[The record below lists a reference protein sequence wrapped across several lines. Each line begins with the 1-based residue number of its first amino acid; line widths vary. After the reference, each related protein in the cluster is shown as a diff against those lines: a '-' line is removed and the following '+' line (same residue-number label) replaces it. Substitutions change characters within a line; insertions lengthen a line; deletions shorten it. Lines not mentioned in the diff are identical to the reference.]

1 MNTQNEQIPTGQQPT
16 KDERTWAMLCHL
28 SVFLGFLFPFG
39 NLLAPLV
46 IWLIKKDEYSFVDDQ
61 GKEVVNFQ
69 ISLTIYFI
77 ISILLVF
84 IVVGIP
90 LLIGLVAFAV
100 IITIVAAIKSN
111 EGEKYRYPANIR
123 FLN

>member
-1 MNTQNEQIPTGQQPT
+1 MNAQNEQTVNEPTPD
-16 KDERTWAMLCHL
+16 KDARTWAMLCHL

-46 IWLIKKDEYSFVDDQ
+46 IWLLKKDEYPFVDDQ

-77 ISILLVF
+77 VAILLIF

-90 LLIGLVAFAV
+90 LVIGLVAFAV
-100 IITIVAAIKSN
+100 IITIVAAIRSN
-111 EGEKYRYPANIR
+111 EGVKYRYPANIR